1 MVVSPDVE
9 RREIL
14 LPSPEIID
22 RHSGLG
28 EDTTRDDSHG
38 VIGVR
43 YSTGLAET
51 GN

>member
-14 LPSPEIID
+14 LPSSEVID

-28 EDTTRDDSHG
+28 EEATRDDYHW
-38 VIGVR
+38 VTRVR
-43 YSTGLAET
+43 YSAGLAET
-51 GN
+51 